1 MAYLLETV
9 EEVDQLNDSNLAP
22 RFHVVLLNDDFHTYD
37 YIVDMLGKLFFLS
50 PVQAFRHAVEIDTT
64 GRSIV
69 LTCELDQAEFARQQ
83 IHSFGADPR
92 VQACRGS
99 MSAIVEP
106 AE

>member
-1 MAYLLETV
+1 MAYILETV
-9 EEVDQLNDSNLAP
+9 EEVDQLNDTNLAP

-50 PVQAFRHAVEIDTT
+50 PAQAFRHAVEIDTT

-69 LTCELDQAEFARQQ
+69 MTCELEQAEFARHQ

-92 VQACRGS
+92 VLACRGS

>member
-69 LTCELDQAEFARQQ
+69 ITCELEQAEFARQQ

>member
-83 IHSFGADPR
+83 IHAFGADPR

>member
-1 MAYLLETV
+1 MAHLLETV
-9 EEVDQLNDSNLAP
+9 EDVDQINDTTLSPL
-22 RFHVVLLNDDFHTYD
+22 FHVVLLNDDFHTYD

-50 PVQAFRHAVEIDTT
+50 PAQAFRHAVEIDTS

-69 LTCELDQAEFARQQ
+69 ITCELEQAEFARQQ
-83 IHSFGADPR
+83 IHAFGADPR

-106 AE
+106 AK